1 MIIKTFIIVL
11 FLVINAVAFNLDKS
25 LSEIEK
31 LPKSERYKAMNE
43 LKLKIMK
50 MRKEKRQK
58 ILKELLK
65 KYISQDRLHSPDI
78 P

>member
-1 MIIKTFIIVL
+1 
-11 FLVINAVAFNLDKS
+11 LDKS

-43 LKLKIMK
+43 LKLKILK